1 MHVAVN
7 ISIATDYQRLKVG
20 QVFLFSLSLSL
31 SHIIAALLW
40 AVISQYETT

>member
-20 QVFLFSLSLSL
+20 QGFLFSLSL